1 MKNLILVLF
10 TLFSVTTFSQENPA
24 FDFRQG
30 PKEYIMTE
38 EDFQELKKFK
48 KSDLNIDSLK
58 EEIFKIFNEYTIGHC
73 QVKLFAYLC
82 SIN

>member
-24 FDFRQG
+24 LRYEQN

-38 EDFQELKKFK
+38 EDFQEFLRFK

-58 EEIFKIFNEYTIGHC
+58 EEIFKRIGG
-73 QVKLFAYLC
+73 
-82 SIN
+82 